1 MKPFDELTPRGK
13 LRRLRTLALEALKE
27 YDLDVEDV
35 RFLTVETNT
44 MFKVRTRDGERL
56 VLRIYSDEETTLVEN
71 RAEMFWLQAI
81 ARDTDIRVTEPVL
94 RQDGEAI
101 SIVSAPGVP
110 GERRCAL
117 FRWVPGRPL
126 EKNLQP
132 ASYTELGETM
142 ARLHDH
148 AASLNPLPPDI
159 QPKMWD
165 RVFYY
170 PGEPVVYR
178 DPAYQQFLPL
188 ERLDVMEKV
197 IARAETLFSELFADP
212 AGLILIHGDL
222 HYWNVH
228 VHRGQVHII
237 DFEDIMRG
245 YPVQDVAVTLY
256 YGRHR
261 EDYPALRTAYEQGYT
276 RVRPWPAANE
286 YQLQTLMAAR
296 SVMFIN
302 YIIRVG
308 ADPEAYLQGWF
319 EDLQSYLEMYPA

>member
-1 MKPFDELTPRGK
+1 MKPFADLTPRGK
-13 LRRLRTLALEALKE
+13 HRRLRTLALKALEE
-27 YDLDVEDV
+27 YDLDIQDV
-35 RFLTVETNT
+35 RFLTEETNT
-44 MFKVRTRDGERL
+44 MFQVRTRDGERL

-71 RAEMFWLQAI
+71 RAEMYWLHAI

-94 RQDGEAI
+94 RVDGEAI
-101 SIVSAPGVP
+101 SVLSAPGVP

-126 EKNLQP
+126 EEDRQP
-132 ASYTELGETM
+132 AFYAALGSTM
-142 ARLHDH
+142 ARLHEH
-148 AASLNPLPPDI
+148 ASSLNPLPPDI

-165 RVFYY
+165 KVFYY
-170 PGEPVVYR
+170 PEEPVVYR
-178 DPAYQQFLPL
+178 EPAYRQFFPPQ
-188 ERLDVMEKV
+188 RLDVLEAV
-197 IARAETLFSELFADP
+197 IIRAETLFSKLFDDP
-212 AGLILIHGDL
+212 SGLILIHGDL

-261 EDYPALRTAYEQGYT
+261 EDYPALRAAYEAGYT
-276 RVRPWPAANE
+276 HIRPWPAANE

-296 SVMFIN
+296 TVMFIN
-302 YIIRVG
+302 YLVRISD
-308 ADPEAYLQGWF
+308 APEEYLEGWF
-319 EDLQSYLEMYPA
+319 EGLEQYLGEYP